1 MQTKFA
7 GGDRMIDLRRLRQER
22 GLTLK
27 QLGEKAN
34 LDDSYICLIE
44 QNKRTP
50 SVPAAKRIAKVL
62 GFNWTRFFDK

>member
-1 MQTKFA
+1 
-7 GGDRMIDLRRLRQER
+7 MIDLRRLRQER
-22 GLTLK
+22 GLTMK